1 MLVDLLRQ
9 NRTIETTTPANPADW
24 LTTLWAGSTTSN
36 TGATVTPTTAM
47 TYGAVFACVR
57 ILAESEASLPLIT
70 YERLNPG
77 KRRASEHRNYRL
89 LHDAP
94 NPEMTRSEFWE
105 AMIGLM
111 VLWGNSYA
119 EIERDNGFRIKALWP
134 LRPDYMTVKRTNGQL
149 VYEYTVNGTT
159 HYLPP
164 ERVLHLR
171 GLGGDGVMGYS
182 PIYLAREAI
191 GLGMAT
197 EEYGARF
204 FANDARPGGILTY
217 PGKLNKTQRDN
228 VKDSWEDAH
237 RGLTQSNRIAVLES
251 GFTWQAIGMP
261 NDDAEFLA
269 TRKFQ
274 ITEVAR
280 WFRIPP
286 HMLADLEKA
295 TFSNIEHQGL
305 EFVTHTLRPWLVR
318 IEQRLNQSLFSLAE
332 QQRYF
337 CEHLVDGLLRGDI
350 ASRYQAYATARQN
363 GWMSADDIREL
374 ENQNPLP
381 DGQGAIYLVPLNMV
395 PADQA
400 GQVDRSG
407 EGGQAGQAHG
417 APRTEQRTIL
427 TPGDLRANATG
438 NAASRRRISGSYRKM
453 MEEVMTRIVRREG
466 QDVFDRADKLL
477 RNGDTAGL
485 LNYLA
490 DFYRGHED
498 FYIRNTLAVMESLAE
513 QIARDAFLEI
523 QIDAGINDA
532 LKAFVGQYAK
542 TAAQGYCGSHE
553 GQLKQLITD
562 AAQGTELAAI
572 KGRLDEWRD
581 KSPGKQVMLHTV
593 RCREA
598 VTREVWSGAGVVG
611 MRWAANGKNCP
622 WCNYL
627 NGKTVTM
634 NAYFAEKDV
643 PIMVEGGV
651 TGAINDSLRPGRD
664 IRHPPLHEG
673 CDCGLEPA

>member
-1 MLVDLLRQ
+1 MLVDLLTQ

-149 VYEYTVNGTT
+149 VYEYTVNGTP

-295 TFSNIEHQGL
+295 TFCLPADVEVLTESGPKSIAQVQVGERVWSWDGNGMALANVSRSGCTGSDEIL
-305 EFVTHTLRPWLVR
+305 TLRTT
-318 IEQRLNQSLFSLAE
+318 N
-332 QQRYF
+332 
-337 CEHLVDGLLRGDI
+337 
-350 ASRYQAYATARQN
+350 
-363 GWMSADDIREL
+363 
-374 ENQNPLP
+374 
-381 DGQGAIYLVPLNMV
+381 
-395 PADQA
+395 
-400 GQVDRSG
+400 
-407 EGGQAGQAHG
+407 
-417 APRTEQRTIL
+417 RT
-427 TPGDLRANATG
+427 LRANRAHRVLALRKVKDPQPGAGGYQHVTWQCVYVPAGELEVGDTVVTLDRLPDYGHDQAPTRQVSEGFMEFCGLLLGDGNVNRGHGVTIARAADATYMDH
-438 NAASRRRISGSYRKM
+438 YRKVM
-453 MEEVMTRIVRREG
+453 REEFRSFGRHGNGRPKERNSSRIT
-466 QDVFDRADKLL
+466 L
-477 RNGDTAGL
+477 R
-485 LNYLA
+485 
-490 DFYRGHED
+490 
-498 FYIRNTLAVMESLAE
+498 
-513 QIARDAFLEI
+513 
-523 QIDAGINDA
+523 
-532 LKAFVGQYAK
+532 
-542 TAAQGYCGSHE
+542 
-553 GQLKQLITD
+553 
-562 AAQGTELAAI
+562 
-572 KGRLDEWRD
+572 
-581 KSPGKQVMLHTV
+581 
-593 RCREA
+593 
-598 VTREVWSGAGVVG
+598 
-611 MRWAANGKNCP
+611 
-622 WCNYL
+622 
-627 NGKTVTM
+627 
-634 NAYFAEKDV
+634 
-643 PIMVEGGV
+643 
-651 TGAINDSLRPGRD
+651 
-664 IRHPPLHEG
+664 
-673 CDCGLEPA
+673 